1 MKTINSFSC
10 NRLWAVTKRDFV
22 MDWKANL
29 AFFIEITGVFL
40 VGLIVIILS
49 NYVSSFHH
57 VRFIPTA
64 DTFYSWFSFIAFVGI
79 LLQASR
85 LFQPL
90 ARKSGSIGML
100 MLPASNAE
108 KFVSRVLL
116 ATVGYGIMVLAALEV
131 VSLLYYPLA
140 WLFDAEC
147 GSLSL
152 YSIKTLFSSKVYA
165 HVEVNN
171 SEQMFRGTGFFAA
184 AWWLWVHS
192 AFSLSS
198 ALWRRFPFVKML
210 FTGLAVTFVLGI
222 VFAWIWHP
230 TTQEYVVET
239 MTTVFV
245 VVGSLMLLFTVANWA
260 AAYWLF
266 TRKQIVD
273 IKRR

>member
-29 AFFIEITGVFL
+29 ALFIELTGVFL
-40 VGLIVIILS
+40 VGLIVIILA
-49 NYVSSFHH
+49 NYVPSFHD

-64 DTFYSWFSFIAFVGI
+64 DTFYSWFSFVAFAGI
-79 LLQASR
+79 LVQASR
-85 LFQPL
+85 LLHPL

-116 ATVGYGIMVLAALEV
+116 ATVGYGVMTMVALEV

-140 WLFDAEC
+140 WIFDGEY

-152 YSIKTLFSSKVYA
+152 YSIKAMFSNKVYA
-165 HVEVNN
+165 HVEINN
-171 SEQMFRGTGFFAA
+171 NEQLFRGAAFFAA
-184 AWWLWVHS
+184 GWWLWVHS
-192 AFSLSS
+192 SFSLSS

-210 FTGLAVTFVLGI
+210 FTGMAVTFVMGLI
-222 VFAWIWHP
+222 FAWIWHP
-230 TTQEYVVET
+230 ETKEDVEQT
-239 MTTVFV
+239 MTTVFIV
-245 VVGSLMLLFTVANWA
+245 IGSLMLLFTVANWA
-260 AAYWLF
+260 LSYWLF